1 MRRRSFITLLGS
13 LASWPSAVCAQQSA
27 MQTIGFLNSASPAPF
42 ASYVA
47 AFRRGLQDEGY
58 IEGQNLAIE
67 FRWADGQ
74 TDRLASLAVDLVSH
88 GVSVVAATGGP
99 IPAAAAKAATE
110 TIPIVFLMAGDPVK
124 RGLVA
129 SFNRP
134 GGNITGY
141 NLVASELDGKRL
153 GLLHDLVPNADRVA
167 VLLNPENPNVATQ
180 RPDVEAAARVIGEPI
195 TIINASNPS
204 ELDAVLTKSQL
215 DAAALLVGAD
225 PFFTSQRQRIVDLVA
240 SLGVPAIYEWREFAD
255 AGGLIS
261 YGPSLADGY
270 RQVGVY
276 VGRIL
281 KGEKPADLPVIQPT
295 RFELVINMKT
305 AKALGLMVPGI
316 LLAQADE
323 VIE

>member
-88 GVSVVAATGGP
+88 GVFVVAATGGP

-110 TIPIVFLMAGDPVK
+110 TIPIVFAMAGGPVK

-129 SFNRP
+129 SFSRP
-134 GGNITGY
+134 GG
-141 NLVASELDGKRL
+141 K
-153 GLLHDLVPNADRVA
+153 
-167 VLLNPENPNVATQ
+167 Q
-180 RPDVEAAARVIGEPI
+180 RPERWSGTSDRFGRE
-195 TIINASNPS
+195 S
-204 ELDAVLTKSQL
+204 
-215 DAAALLVGAD
+215 LLSHRA
-225 PFFTSQRQRIVDLVA
+225 
-240 SLGVPAIYEWREFAD
+240 
-255 AGGLIS
+255 
-261 YGPSLADGY
+261 
-270 RQVGVY
+270 
-276 VGRIL
+276 
-281 KGEKPADLPVIQPT
+281 
-295 RFELVINMKT
+295 
-305 AKALGLMVPGI
+305 
-316 LLAQADE
+316 ADE
-323 VIE
+323 QIG